1 MKELDLLKKDWKK
14 REKNLPKLSYEDIY
28 KMILKK
34 SSSSVRWIFYISL
47 LELGLGLLIILFYHP
62 NIGKQIQLPGFID
75 FFSYISIPVLLYFA
89 YRFFQNYRNISTTSS
104 VKDLLESI
112 MKARRT
118 VRLYIILNLVLGGLA
133 SIITFIYVYVDQQGG
148 WNIFVQKAQIK
159 DYLIIF
165 VVAVIAT
172 LIVLAALLGIY
183 LLLYGF
189 LMRRLKLNYK
199 ELKKIEV

>member
-1 MKELDLLKKDWKK
+1 MEELDLLKKDWQK

-28 KMILKK
+28 KMMLRK
-34 SSSSVRWIFYISL
+34 SSSSVRWIFYISI
-47 LELGLGLLIILFYHP
+47 LELGLGILIILFYHP
-62 NIGKQIQLPGFID
+62 NVGKQIQLPNFINY
-75 FFSYISIPVLLYFA
+75 FSYISIPVLLYFA
-89 YRFFQNYRNISTTSS
+89 YRFFQNYRNISTTAS
-104 VKDLLESI
+104 VKGLLESI

-133 SIITFIYVYVDQQGG
+133 SIFTFIYVYINQQGG
-148 WNIFVQKAQIK
+148 WDIFVHEAQIK

-172 LIVLAALLGIY
+172 LIVLFVLLGIY

-189 LMRRLKLNYK
+189 LMRRLRHNYK
-199 ELKKIEV
+199 ELKKMEV

>member
-1 MKELDLLKKDWKK
+1 MEELDLLKKDWKK

-199 ELKKIEV
+199 ELKKMEV

>member
-34 SSSSVRWIFYISL
+34 SSSSVRSILCISIL
-47 LELGLGLLIILFYHP
+47 ARGLGLLIILFYHP
-62 NIGKQIQLPGFID
+62 NIGKQIQLPGVID

-89 YRFFQNYRNISTTSS
+89 YRFFQNYRSISTTSS

-118 VRLYIILNLVLGGLA
+118 V
-133 SIITFIYVYVDQQGG
+133 
-148 WNIFVQKAQIK
+148 
-159 DYLIIF
+159 
-165 VVAVIAT
+165 
-172 LIVLAALLGIY
+172 
-183 LLLYGF
+183 
-189 LMRRLKLNYK
+189 
-199 ELKKIEV
+199 

>member
-1 MKELDLLKKDWKK
+1 MEELDLLKRDWQK
-14 REKNLPKLSYEDIY
+14 REKNLPKLSYDDIY
-28 KMILKK
+28 KMMLKK

-47 LELGLGLLIILFYHP
+47 IELGLGILIILFYHP
-62 NIGKQIQLPGFID
+62 SVGKQIELPQYID
-75 FFSYISIPVLLYFA
+75 YFSYLSIPVLLFFV

-118 VRLYIILNLVLGGLA
+118 VRLYIILNMILGGLA
-133 SIITFIYVYVDQQGG
+133 SIFTFIYVYIVQQGG
-148 WNIFVQKAQIK
+148 WEVFVQEAQIK

-165 VVAVIAT
+165 VVAVVAT
-172 LIVLAALLGIY
+172 AIVMALLLGIY

-189 LMRRLKLNYK
+189 LMRRLKMNYK
-199 ELKKIEV
+199 ELKKMEV

>member
-1 MKELDLLKKDWKK
+1 MEELDLLKKDWQK
-14 REKNLPKLSYEDIY
+14 REKNLPKLSYDDIY
-28 KMILKK
+28 KMMLKK

-47 LELGLGLLIILFYHP
+47 MELGLGILIILFYHP
-62 NIGKQIQLPGFID
+62 SVGKQIELPQYID
-75 FFSYISIPVLLYFA
+75 YFSYLSIPVLLFFV

-118 VRLYIILNLVLGGLA
+118 VRLYIILNMILGGLA
-133 SIITFIYVYVDQQGG
+133 SIFTFIYVYIVQQGG
-148 WNIFVQKAQIK
+148 WEVFVQEAQIK

-165 VVAVIAT
+165 VVAVVAT
-172 LIVLAALLGIY
+172 AIVMALLLGIY

-189 LMRRLKLNYK
+189 LMRRLKMNYK
-199 ELKKIEV
+199 ELKKMEV

>member
-199 ELKKIEV
+199 ELKKMEV

>member
-1 MKELDLLKKDWKK
+1 MEELDLLKKDWKK

-62 NIGKQIQLPGFID
+62 NIGKQIQLPDFID

-89 YRFFQNYRNISTTSS
+89 YRFFQNYRKISTTSS

-112 MKARRT
+112 LQARRT

-148 WNIFVQKAQIK
+148 WDIFVQQAQIK

-172 LIVLAALLGIY
+172 LIVLAALLGLY

>member
-1 MKELDLLKKDWKK
+1 MEELDLLKKDWQK
-14 REKNLPKLSYEDIY
+14 REKNLPKLSYDDIY
-28 KMILKK
+28 KMMLKK

-47 LELGLGLLIILFYHP
+47 IELGLGILIILFYHP
-62 NIGKQIQLPGFID
+62 SVGKQIELPQYID
-75 FFSYISIPVLLYFA
+75 YFSYLSIPVLLFFV

-118 VRLYIILNLVLGGLA
+118 VRLYIILNMILGGLA
-133 SIITFIYVYVDQQGG
+133 SIFTFIYVYIVQQGG
-148 WNIFVQKAQIK
+148 WEVFVQEAQIK

-165 VVAVIAT
+165 VVAVVAT
-172 LIVLAALLGIY
+172 AIVMALLLGIY

-189 LMRRLKLNYK
+189 LMRRLKMNYK
-199 ELKKIEV
+199 ELKKMEV